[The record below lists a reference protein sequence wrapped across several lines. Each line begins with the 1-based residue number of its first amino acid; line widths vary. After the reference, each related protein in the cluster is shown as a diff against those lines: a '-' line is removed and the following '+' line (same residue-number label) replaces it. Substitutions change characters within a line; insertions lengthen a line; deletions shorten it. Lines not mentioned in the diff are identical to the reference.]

1 MPTNDTEHRLLDL
14 IDCGIYVVDER
25 LRLVTANRVGAEA
38 LGMEPDDVAGRSI
51 VEAPAE
57 PDGAV
62 ARSLTD
68 ALSSGAGRVVSGA
81 WGPTGRWSIVRIKP
95 HGEGLVVVVDPAPTP
110 ESRLSDAMAAALRD
124 GLLVVDGRG
133 CVEMVNDSFLGMVG
147 HPREEVAGMRPPY
160 PWWPG
165 SDAPWERLLI
175 DAASGA
181 PGSGH
186 EVEFRRADGLLF
198 PVGLTVTPI
207 AREDPSRGMVATVR
221 DLSAEH
227 AASAELRVLTEEL
240 EFVSSHARDAI
251 SLHDADGRFQ
261 FVSEAAR
268 GLWGVSPGELL
279 GRSLG
284 DVATATGR
292 DALFEVV
299 GDAAAGSEYDET
311 VVYEAEGP
319 DGNVVTIETSVRGVY
334 EAGELIALACVS
346 RDATERVAEAQATAD
361 LARRSQAKAAEQ
373 AALRR
378 VAMTV
383 ASDVEPDV
391 AFELVAREVADLLGV
406 DVGVV
411 FRFGEAGAVPVGVHG
426 IAGDRA
432 ATFPLS
438 GDTALARVHA
448 SGRAARVE
456 DFAALGSYL
465 GVEVATGAAAP
476 VRLGG
481 ELWGAV
487 LAARRGRD
495 PLPPGSIMRLDRFAE
510 MVALAVSA
518 ADARASLA
526 AQATTDP
533 LTSLANHR
541 VFHERM
547 REEVARAARH
557 GRSLALAVL
566 DIDHFKAYN
575 DLYGHQAGDRALTE
589 VSRRLR
595 AVARSEDL
603 VARIGGEEFGWI
615 LPETDGAA
623 ALDAVE
629 RARRLVAGSPIGEKH
644 LTISG
649 GICDLARATDADSL
663 FRLADGALYWAKA
676 RGRDQACLYS
686 PEKIEILSVEERA
699 EALERTRALV
709 ALRSLARAVDAKDA
723 GTQVHS
729 ERVADLASRLAVQLG
744 WSLPR
749 AEEIRDAG
757 LLHDVGKIGVPDS
770 IITKPGELTPDEY
783 DVMKRHP
790 HIGAQIA
797 ADALTEEQCSW
808 IRHHHERVDG
818 RGYPDGLRGD
828 EIPEGAL
835 ILGVADAWDV
845 MTYVRGY
852 GPSRTSQEVID
863 ECRRNAGTQFSED
876 VVAAL
881 IELDPVRPEAEDRAP
896 APG

>member
-1 MPTNDTEHRLLDL
+1 MLSNGTERPLLDL
-14 IDCGIYVVDER
+14 IDCGIYVVDKD
-25 LRLVTANRVGAEA
+25 LRLLTTNRAGAEVLEAPHDELVGRPLIDAAGAVGRSVAEA
-38 LGMEPDDVAGRSI
+38 LSDVVRSR
-51 VEAPAE
+51 VP
-57 PDGAV
+57 
-62 ARSLTD
+62 RTLT
-68 ALSSGAGRVVSGA
+68 GV
-81 WGPTGRWSIVRIKP
+81 WGPSKRWSIIRVKP
-95 HGEGLVVVVDPAPTP
+95 YRDGLVVVVDPEVTP
-110 ESRLSDAMAAALRD
+110 ESRLSDALAASLRD
-124 GLLVVDGRG
+124 GLLIVDGRG
-133 CVEMVNDSFLGMVG
+133 RVDRVNDRFLDMVG
-147 HPREEVAGMRPPY
+147 HSRDDVAGMEAPY

-165 SDAPWERLLI
+165 SDAPWDRLLL
-175 DAASGA
+175 ATLNGE
-181 PGSGH
+181 PEREH
-186 EVEFRRADGLLF
+186 EVEFRRADGLSF
-198 PVGLTVTPI
+198 PVGLTLAPI
-207 AREDPSRGMVATVR
+207 SREDPSQGFVATVR

-268 GLWGVSPGELL
+268 GLWGLPPGELL

-284 DVATATGR
+284 DVATAAGR

-299 GDAAAGSEYDET
+299 GDAASGSEYDET

-319 DGNVVTIETSVRGVY
+319 DGSVITIETSIRGVY
-334 EAGELIALACVS
+334 EDGQLIALACVS

-411 FRFGEAGAVPVGVHG
+411 FRFGESGAVAVGVHG
-426 IAGDRA
+426 VSGGLAPV
-432 ATFPLS
+432 FPLS

-456 DFAALGSYL
+456 DFAALGSFL

-481 ELWGAV
+481 NLWGAV
-487 LAARRGRD
+487 LAARNGND

-518 ADARASLA
+518 ADARARLA

-541 VFHERM
+541 VFHERL

-557 GRSLALAVL
+557 GRSLALVVL

-575 DLYGHQAGDRALTE
+575 DLYGHQAGDRALAE

-615 LPETDGAA
+615 LPETDGPA

-629 RARRLVAGSPIGEKH
+629 RARRLVAGSPIGDKH

-649 GICDLARATDADSL
+649 GICDLARATDADGL

-729 ERVADLASRLAVQLG
+729 ERVADLASRLALQLG
-744 WSLPR
+744 WSVAR

-757 LLHDVGKIGVPDS
+757 LLHDVGKIGVPDN
-770 IITKPGELTPDEY
+770 IITKPGELTSDEY

-790 HIGAQIA
+790 GIGAQIA

-818 RGYPDGLRGD
+818 AGYPDGLSGD
-828 EIPEGAL
+828 DIPEGAL

-852 GPSRTSQEVID
+852 GPRRTPQEVVE
-863 ECRRNAGTQFSED
+863 ECRRSAGTQFSTD

-881 IELDPVRPEAEDRAP
+881 IELDPAHPEAAGAVVPR
-896 APG
+896 